1 MATKKITIT
10 LPEDTLSRLR
20 ESAAA
25 SGIPLSTYIA
35 HVTEHHARIQE
46 GLAALREWEAVSGP
60 VLDEDAAWAERE
72 IARVDALTQIAEAQ
86 KGDEKPPEID
96 RAAS

>member
-1 MATKKITIT
+1 VATKKITIT
-10 LPEDTLSRLR
+10 LPEGTLARLR

-35 HVTEHHARIQE
+35 HITEHHARIQE

-60 VLDEDAAWAERE
+60 VSDEDAAWAARE
-72 IARVDALTQIAEAQ
+72 IARVDALTRTAEEQ
-86 KGDEKPPEID
+86 KGDEAPPEVE
-96 RAAS
+96 RVAS